1 MEDNF
6 DTLEDYKKSKK
17 IVCVNCGK
25 EAKDFE
31 KVCPYCDNFRGYNTE
46 NYNERLEKII
56 QRKNSIAVILNVI
69 AYLLLA
75 LGFIL
80 GIIFAENPYN
90 DSELSILLG
99 TWLTYGSI
107 SLGLFVSSEI
117 IQILHDIR
125 YRVWNMK
132 K

>member
-25 EAKDFE
+25 EATDSS

-56 QRKNSIAVILNVI
+56 QRKNPIAVILNVI

-80 GIIFAENPYN
+80 GIIFAEKSYN
-90 DSELSILLG
+90 DTELSVILG

>member
-1 MEDNF
+1 M
-6 DTLEDYKKSKK
+6 
-17 IVCVNCGK
+17 
-25 EAKDFE
+25 
-31 KVCPYCDNFRGYNTE
+31 
-46 NYNERLEKII
+46 EKII
-56 QRKNSIAVILNVI
+56 QRKNPIAVILNVI

-80 GIIFAENPYN
+80 GIIFAENSYN
-90 DSELSILLG
+90 DTELSVLLG